1 MTNFSNK
8 FKNPYFWLI
17 FSIFGTKFFFSKI
30 RLSRTTPHGPLTP
43 YLVSE
48 KTNEPIPRKL
58 PEGIIEGQKDGQ
70 TLIHRTLPITAE
82 GSIKSF
88 S

>member
-8 FKNPYFWLI
+8 FKKPYFWDKI
-17 FSIFGTKFFFSKI
+17 FFSSKI
-30 RLSRTTPHGPLTP
+30 SLSRTIPHGPLTP
-43 YLVSE
+43 CLVSE
-48 KTNEPIPRKL
+48 KTSEPIPRKL